1 MKKRTQGR
9 YLDSGLFL
17 CGIYWSSP
25 INPRLPAGPDTP
37 YDFTEKL
44 AGSIARINSY
54 HAHAFRRER
63 VTASILLVEDDRPI
77 AENVILAL
85 ARENLDCRHVTLAA
99 EGLALL
105 HGSSFDLAILDVG
118 LPDGNGFDL
127 CRTLRTFSDLPVIF
141 LTARSDEI
149 DRVVGLEIGADDYV
163 LKPFSPREL
172 AARVKTILRRSRNG
186 SVNSPPAATSTFLQ
200 VDDERARIVCRGQPL
215 ELSRSE
221 YLMLKTLA
229 ARPEK
234 VFSRAELMDAA
245 GLAEASLERS
255 VDTHIKSLR
264 AKLAACAPDVDPIQT
279 HRGLGYSLTR
289 IAT

>member
-1 MKKRTQGR
+1 M
-9 YLDSGLFL
+9 
-17 CGIYWSSP
+17 
-25 INPRLPAGPDTP
+25 
-37 YDFTEKL
+37 
-44 AGSIARINSY
+44 
-54 HAHAFRRER
+54 
-63 VTASILLVEDDRPI
+63 TASILLVEDDRPI

-105 HGSSFDLAILDVG
+105 RGGGFDLAILDVG

-127 CRTLRTFSDLPVIF
+127 CRALRTFSDVPVIF

-172 AARVKTILRRSRNG
+172 AARVKTILRRVGGRNG
-186 SVNSPPAATSTFLQ
+186 HGGGNGGTATPPSLVQ
-200 VDDERARIVCRGQPL
+200 VDAERARITCRGQPL
-215 ELSRSE
+215 DLSRSE
-221 YLMLKTLA
+221 YLILKTLA

-264 AKLAACAPDVDPIQT
+264 AKLAACAPDADPIQT
-279 HRGLGYSLTR
+279 HRGLGYSLAR
-289 IAT
+289 SAT

>member
-1 MKKRTQGR
+1 
-9 YLDSGLFL
+9 
-17 CGIYWSSP
+17 
-25 INPRLPAGPDTP
+25 
-37 YDFTEKL
+37 
-44 AGSIARINSY
+44 
-54 HAHAFRRER
+54 

-105 HGSSFDLAILDVG
+105 RGGGFDLVILDVG

-127 CRTLRTFSDLPVIF
+127 CRTLRSFSDVPVIF

-172 AARVKTILRRSRNG
+172 AARVKTILRRVSGRNGNCNGNG
-186 SVNSPPAATSTFLQ
+186 SVAAPPATPPAATPTFIQ
-200 VDDERARIVCRGQPL
+200 VDEERARIVCRGQPL

-234 VFSRAELMDAA
+234 VFSRGELMDAA

>member
-1 MKKRTQGR
+1 
-9 YLDSGLFL
+9 
-17 CGIYWSSP
+17 
-25 INPRLPAGPDTP
+25 
-37 YDFTEKL
+37 
-44 AGSIARINSY
+44 
-54 HAHAFRRER
+54 

-85 ARENLDCRHVTLAA
+85 ARENLDCRHVTLAV

-105 HGSSFDLAILDVG
+105 HGGGFDLAILDVG

-172 AARVKTILRRSRNG
+172 AARVKTILRRVGGRNG
-186 SVNSPPAATSTFLQ
+186 NGNSNVAAAPAALPATTQAFLQ
-200 VDDERARIVCRGQPL
+200 VDEERARIVCRGQPL

-264 AKLAACAPDVDPIQT
+264 AKLAVCAPDVDPIQT

>member
-1 MKKRTQGR
+1 M
-9 YLDSGLFL
+9 
-17 CGIYWSSP
+17 
-25 INPRLPAGPDTP
+25 
-37 YDFTEKL
+37 
-44 AGSIARINSY
+44 
-54 HAHAFRRER
+54 
-63 VTASILLVEDDRPI
+63 TASILLVEDDRPI
-77 AENVILAL
+77 ADNVILAL

-105 HGSSFDLAILDVG
+105 RGGGFDLAILDVG

-127 CRTLRTFSDLPVIF
+127 CRTLRGFSDVPVIF

-172 AARVKTILRRSRNG
+172 AARVKTILRRVSGRNG
-186 SVNSPPAATSTFLQ
+186 NGNGNVTTPPAATPAFIQ

>member
-1 MKKRTQGR
+1 MPFHQ
-9 YLDSGLFL
+9 
-17 CGIYWSSP
+17 
-25 INPRLPAGPDTP
+25 N
-37 YDFTEKL
+37 
-44 AGSIARINSY
+44 
-54 HAHAFRRER
+54 R

-99 EGLALL
+99 DGLALL
-105 HGSSFDLAILDVG
+105 RGGGFDLAILDVG
-118 LPDGNGFDL
+118 LPDSNGFDL
-127 CRTLRTFSDLPVIF
+127 CRTLRGFSDVPVIF

-172 AARVKTILRRSRNG
+172 AARVKTILRRVGGRN
-186 SVNSPPAATSTFLQ
+186 SFAATPPTFIQ
-200 VDDERARIVCRGQPL
+200 VDAERARIVCRGQL
-215 ELSRSE
+215 LDLSRSE

-264 AKLAACAPDVDPIQT
+264 AKLTACASDVDPIQT

-289 IAT
+289 GAT

>member
-1 MKKRTQGR
+1 MP
-9 YLDSGLFL
+9 FH
-17 CGIYWSSP
+17 
-25 INPRLPAGPDTP
+25 PD
-37 YDFTEKL
+37 
-44 AGSIARINSY
+44 
-54 HAHAFRRER
+54 R

-105 HGSSFDLAILDVG
+105 RGGGFDLAILDVG

-127 CRTLRTFSDLPVIF
+127 CRTLRGFSEVPVIF

-172 AARVKTILRRSRNG
+172 AARVKTILRRVSGRNGNG
-186 SVNSPPAATSTFLQ
+186 SVAALSVATPAFIQ

-221 YLMLKTLA
+221 YLMLKTLSS
-229 ARPEK
+229 RPEK

-279 HRGLGYSLTR
+279 HRGLGYSMTR